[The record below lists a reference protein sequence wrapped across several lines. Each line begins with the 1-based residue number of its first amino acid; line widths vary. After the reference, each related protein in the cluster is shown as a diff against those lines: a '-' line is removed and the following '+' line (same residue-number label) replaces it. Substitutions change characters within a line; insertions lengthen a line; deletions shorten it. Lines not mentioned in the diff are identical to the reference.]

1 MRRRLT
7 VLRHPIRSYKVWKR
21 QKEMIVNSAINLQAS
36 RKHRMPLEQCGKLQ
50 LESAIRHNERE
61 ATRYSKYFERNPKK
75 QNYQALARWHVMCQ
89 TPLHALM
96 GMLEDDQRVKDI
108 PWKQR
113 RKPVEELMRIRSLD

>member
-1 MRRRLT
+1 MKRRLAI
-7 VLRHPIRSYKVWKR
+7 LRHPVRSYKTWKR
-21 QKEMIVNSAINLQAS
+21 TKELIVNSQINLYAS
-36 RKHRMPLEQCGKLQ
+36 RKHTLPLEQCGKLQ
-50 LESAIRHNERE
+50 LEAAIRHNERE
-61 ATRYSKYFERNPKK
+61 AGRYEKYFARNPKK